1 MSSESPSVLK
11 MEIFF
16 SLWHTSFVQVQ
27 DVCVRVQLLSKKRL
41 LAGLTG
47 VVAVPW
53 CGKNGDAI
61 WRLP

>member
-11 MEIFF
+11 VEIFL
-16 SLWHTSFVQVQ
+16 SLWHASFVQVQ
-27 DVCVRVQLLSKKRL
+27 DVCVRVRQLSKKRL
-41 LAGLTG
+41 LEGLTG

-53 CGKNGDAI
+53 CGENGDAI

>member
-11 MEIFF
+11 MEIFL

-27 DVCVRVQLLSKKRL
+27 DVCVRVRRLSKKRL
-41 LAGLTG
+41 LEGLTG

-53 CGKNGDAI
+53 CGENGDAI

>member
-11 MEIFF
+11 MEIFL
-16 SLWHTSFVQVQ
+16 SLWHTSFMQVQ
-27 DVCVRVQLLSKKRL
+27 DVCVRVRQLRKRL
-41 LAGLTG
+41 LEGLTG

-53 CGKNGDAI
+53 CGENGDAI